1 MMKIA
6 FWILLICLL
15 VMLFLNIK
23 QKNII
28 LDQIKKRNEYRDKL
42 LEVLSNVEN
51 SQVSEQP

>member
-1 MMKIA
+1 MKIA

>member
-1 MMKIA
+1 
-6 FWILLICLL
+6 
-15 VMLFLNIK
+15 MLFLNIK

-51 SQVSEQP
+51 SQISEQL